1 MKYFNKTASKFDVL
15 KFMQKNKLDKIPMD
29 DANQLGAAF
38 EELRIL
44 HELGKVPPEL
54 LQQLG
59 KSQKVA
65 LASVKTA
72 NKNQTRE

>member
-1 MKYFNKTASKFDVL
+1 MGKVDLHEAE
-15 KFMQKNKLDKIPMD
+15 
-29 DANQLGAAF
+29 QLGSAF
-38 EELRIL
+38 EELRRL
-44 HELGKVPPEL
+44 HQLGKVPPEL

-72 NKNQTRE
+72 NKNQTREED